1 MEVLRIVIT
10 IIQVLCAIALVAV
23 VMLQTGKGGLS
34 GAISGS
40 GESFMSKN
48 KNFGKEAR
56 LARYTKIIATLFLV
70 LTFALNLLY
79 LI

>member
-1 MEVLRIVIT
+1 MDTIRIIIT

-23 VMLQTGKGGLS
+23 VMLQTGSNGLS
-34 GAISGS
+34 GAITGA

-56 LARYTKIIATLFLV
+56 LALITKIIAAVFLV
-70 LTFALNLLY
+70 LTFVLTLLQ
-79 LI
+79 